1 MPPLHTRQARPR
13 AAQPP
18 VPATPT
24 AANATPEPVR
34 PEPARAE
41 SVRAEP
47 VRSQS
52 VRSQSVRSQSVRPE
66 PTEILRL
73 RGVATLAAIGVA
85 LPFVLAGPLLVRFV
99 DSAPGAL
106 LSRPPLLLLA
116 LSAVA
121 LVVGER
127 LDLLNRRHGA
137 GPD

>member
-47 VRSQS
+47 